1 MGTTL
6 TRGAWRGQTRHPLP
20 RELGGGSWRQG
31 VHPLFQPPV
40 RLREGDE
47 VPQAEEATHEHLL
60 GLYLRLRWRVGHSEA
75 KKLAQRGTKKCFV
88 YGRGIGREGTRVN
101 HPWRGG
107 RGNRPNRSGRAM
119 NMDTH
124 RDKYDDANNPT
135 TNIKS
140 PTDENGWRC
149 S

>member
-1 MGTTL
+1 
-6 TRGAWRGQTRHPLP
+6 
-20 RELGGGSWRQG
+20 
-31 VHPLFQPPV
+31 
-40 RLREGDE
+40 
-47 VPQAEEATHEHLL
+47 
-60 GLYLRLRWRVGHSEA
+60 
-75 KKLAQRGTKKCFV
+75 
-88 YGRGIGREGTRVN
+88 VN

-140 PTDENGWRC
+140 PTDETAGL
-149 S
+149 